1 MNRDGDERWGLA
13 TMRKILI
20 AAVLSGGGLLS
31 VGAGVAAADGVQ
43 VDGNYATMAACQAD
57 GPEVQITENDG
68 GYTHWS
74 CHQGEDGLYYLY
86 LSN

>member
-1 MNRDGDERWGLA
+1 MKKITIASALA
-13 TMRKILI
+13 L
-20 AAVLSGGGLLS
+20 GGLMS
-31 VGAGVAAADGVQ
+31 AGAGTAAADAIQ

-57 GPEVQITENDG
+57 GPQVQITEDNG
-68 GYTHWS
+68 AYTHWS